1 MDDLLTGFSRGM
13 YSNWLWH
20 RPLQFI
26 VDAGEGLQLALG
38 TRIFAPTHLFI
49 THGHSDHLLGL
60 PGFVAARRFSKGAT
74 DKPLTILYPQGSRNV
89 ETIRAM
95 LERLWPRE
103 QFPLTWVPVVPG
115 FEQAYDRTRVVHVF
129 DTQHVASEPS
139 VGYRILELRR
149 RLKPEY
155 AGLPQAELEALARA
169 GQRDRMMEPYRHVL
183 FAHTGDSMPV
193 DPALVARA
201 DVLVHDATFL
211 DADDRRDPIHATA
224 AEALAV
230 ARQAGVKRLVLQHLS
245 VRYDRGTA
253 IRRLRQLVRRENYAG
268 ECWLLDDG
276 RFIRLGPEPD
286 QAARPARR
294 AAPPEPD

>member
-1 MDDLLTGFSRGM
+1 MRDLITGFSRGM
-13 YSNWLWH
+13 YSNWLWY

-38 TRIFAPTHLFI
+38 PRIFAPTHLFI

-115 FEQAYDRTRVVHVF
+115 VEQPYDRLRIVHVF
-129 DTQHVASEPS
+129 ETRHVASEPS
-139 VGYRILELRR
+139 VGYRVLELRR
-149 RLKPEY
+149 RLRPEY
-155 AGLPQAELEALARA
+155 AGLPQQELEARARA
-169 GQRDRMMEPYRHVL
+169 GERERMMEPYRHVL

-193 DPALVARA
+193 DPALFARA
-201 DVLVHDATFL
+201 DLLVHDATFL
-211 DADDRRDPIHATA
+211 DPDDRRDPIHATA

-230 ARQAGVKRLVLQHLS
+230 AREAGVKRLLLQHLS
-245 VRYDRGTA
+245 VRYARA
-253 IRRLRQLVRRENYAG
+253 AALRRLRQLVRREQYPG
-268 ECWLLDDG
+268 ECWLLDDET
-276 RFIRLGPEPD
+276 FIKLGPEGEPTE
-286 QAARPARR
+286 RPARR
-294 AAPPEPD
+294 AAPPGPD